1 VIFLLFVA
9 ETNFV
14 FTKLNMHG
22 GKVFGV
28 VWVEFREE
36 TSCDDETVSYSC
48 WRWTSIIQKINK
60 AINKLLL
67 INPQITL
74 NACP

>member
-1 VIFLLFVA
+1 MAIHKNTNMDVFDHDMKMSFGLSMVCLRFCVIFLLFVA

-28 VWVEFREE
+28 V
-36 TSCDDETVSYSC
+36 
-48 WRWTSIIQKINK
+48 
-60 AINKLLL
+60 
-67 INPQITL
+67 
-74 NACP
+74 

>member
-1 VIFLLFVA
+1 MFKWRFIKIQTWMCLTTDNPKDMKMSFGLSMVCLRFCVIFLLFVA

-28 VWVEFREE
+28 V
-36 TSCDDETVSYSC
+36 
-48 WRWTSIIQKINK
+48 
-60 AINKLLL
+60 
-67 INPQITL
+67 
-74 NACP
+74 